1 MEGGRNNV
9 RHHLVVEKHFSQR
22 LAPRFESEAT
32 LTLKEVADRVQ
43 LPADLTAKRLALW
56 VSARGGHVWVQ
67 LRQVEKP
74 FAE

>member
-43 LPADLTAKRLALW
+43 LPADLTAKLLKNQPRETQMASQAPALSRL
-56 VSARGGHVWVQ
+56 VR
-67 LRQVEKP
+67 
-74 FAE
+74 